1 MNRQCERC
9 RYEIDVLDVL
19 KQKSREKIICP
30 NCGRILV
37 ATKISKTLVWSVFT
51 MFFLV
56 FLLLPINFFYIVIS
70 EIVWIYI
77 SKNILPAILY
87 EYEEIKEDVEK

>member
-19 KQKSREKIICP
+19 KQESCKKIICP
-30 NCGRILV
+30 NCGRVLV
-37 ATKISKTLVWSVFT
+37 ATKISRTLVASIFT

-56 FLLLPINFFYIVIS
+56 FLLLPISFVYVVII

-77 SKNILPAILY
+77 SHNILPAFLY
-87 EYEEIKEDVEK
+87 EYEEIKEDVE